1 MSERATTSLRHSRA
15 PTADAA
21 QPSLLFFFSATS
33 GSSRRADGYLA
44 QVLQRRANHST
55 FKLIRIDGDQRPDLM
70 KRLRVTDLPTL
81 LVFDRG
87 RIRGRLVTPTG
98 SRQIAHL
105 LAPWL
110 R

>member
-1 MSERATTSLRHSRA
+1 MNDEATTVLGRA
-15 PTADAA
+15 PAGPRDAA

-33 GSSRRADGYLA
+33 GSSRRVEGFLA
-44 QVLQRRANHST
+44 QVLQHRANHST
-55 FKLIRIDGDQRPDLM
+55 FRLIRIDGAQRPDLM

-87 RIRGRLVTPTG
+87 RVRDRITMPTG
-98 SRQIAHL
+98 CRQITHL

-110 R
+110 K

>member
-1 MSERATTSLRHSRA
+1 MNEQAATIHEKTHA
-15 PTADAA
+15 GTGDAA
-21 QPSLLFFFSATS
+21 QPSLLFFFSSTS
-33 GSSRRADGYLA
+33 GSSRRVDGFLA

-55 FKLIRIDGDQRPDLM
+55 FKLIRIDGEQRPDLM

-87 RIRGRLVTPTG
+87 RVRGRLSSHSG
-98 SRQIAHL
+98 SRQITHL

-110 R
+110 K